1 MSSLAIVGSQW
12 GDEGKGRIVDLL
24 SSQVDMV
31 VRFQGGNNAGHTVVR
46 GEDVFKLHLIP
57 SGILYPEV
65 TCVIGDGVVLNP
77 AVLIEELDNLKKKN
91 INIENLRISCKAH
104 MVMPYHV
111 VLDKAREH
119 RLGKSK
125 IGTTHKGIGPV
136 YSDKASRS
144 GIRTQ
149 DLLDHKIFKAKLE
162 EELSLKNAIIEK
174 IYGMQPLDPEE
185 IYEDY
190 MLYGER
196 IGKYIIDTA
205 FLINEFLDQ
214 NKSVLFEGAQA
225 TMLDIDH
232 GTYPYVTS
240 SSTTAG
246 GVCTGSGVG
255 PGRLDEV
262 LGIAKSYSTRVGSGP
277 FPTEIEGGIG
287 DLLREKGYE
296 YGTTTGRPR
305 RCGWFDAVVLKYSV
319 MLNYLDSIA
328 LTKLDV
334 LSGFEKIKICTAYK
348 YKKEVYKNL
357 PCHQTILHK
366 CTPVY
371 EEFEGWT
378 EDITDIKKYEDLPP
392 AAKKYIESIEEI
404 IKVPVSMVSVG
415 PERNQIIIRDDNLKK
430 RLFESNNR
438 STLII

>member
-1 MSSLAIVGSQW
+1 MSSLAILGSQW

-46 GEDVFKLHLIP
+46 GKDVFKLHLIP
-57 SGILYPEV
+57 SGILYPEA

-91 INIENLRISCKAH
+91 INIENLKISCKAH

-174 IYGMQPLDPEE
+174 VYGMQPLDQEE

-190 MLYGER
+190 MLYAER

>member
-31 VRFQGGNNAGHTVVR
+31 VRFQGGNNAGHTVVK
-46 GEDVFKLHLIP
+46 GEEVFKLHLIP

-65 TCVIGDGVVLNP
+65 TCIIGDGVVLNP
-77 AVLIEELDNLKKKN
+77 AVLIEELDSLKKKN
-91 INIENLRISCKAH
+91 INTENLRISCKAH
-104 MVMPYHV
+104 MVMPYHI

-119 RLGKSK
+119 HLGKSK

-136 YSDKASRS
+136 YADKASRS

-149 DLLDHKIFKAKLE
+149 DLLDHKIFKVKLE
-162 EELSLKNAIIEK
+162 EELSFKNGIIEK
-174 IYGMQPLDPEE
+174 VYGMQPLDLDE

-190 MLYGER
+190 QLFAER
-196 IGKYIIDTA
+196 IGKYIIDTT
-205 FLINEFLDQ
+205 FMINEFLDK
-214 NKSVLFEGAQA
+214 NKSVLFEGAQG
-225 TMLDIDH
+225 TMLDIDQ

-246 GVCTGSGVG
+246 GVCIGAGVG

-262 LGIAKSYSTRVGSGP
+262 VGIAKAYTTRVGSGP

-287 DLLREKGYE
+287 DELREKGHE

-305 RCGWFDAVVLKYSV
+305 RCGWLDAVILRYSA

-328 LTKLDV
+328 LTKLDI
-334 LSGFEKIKICTAYK
+334 LSGLDNIKICVGYEYK
-348 YKKEVYKNL
+348 RKVYKDL

-371 EEFEGWT
+371 EEHNGWS
-378 EDITDIKKYEDLPP
+378 EDITEVKNYQDLPE
-392 AAKKYIESIEEI
+392 AARKYIERIEEI
-404 IKVPVSMVSVG
+404 VKVPVSMISVG
-415 PERNQIIIRDDNLKK
+415 PERSQIIIKDDNLKK
-430 RLFESNNR
+430 RFFDSNNR

>member
-1 MSSLAIVGSQW
+1 MSSLAILGSQW

-65 TCVIGDGVVLNP
+65 TCIIGDGVVLNP

-174 IYGMQPLDPEE
+174 VYGMQPLDPEE

-190 MLYGER
+190 MLYAER

>member
-65 TCVIGDGVVLNP
+65 NCIIGDGVVLNP

-174 IYGMQPLDPEE
+174 VYGMQPLDPEE

-190 MLYGER
+190 MLYAER

-262 LGIAKSYSTRVGSGP
+262 LGIAKAYSTRVGSGP

-392 AAKKYIESIEEI
+392 AARKYIESIEEI
-404 IKVPVSMVSVG
+404 I
-415 PERNQIIIRDDNLKK
+415 
-430 RLFESNNR
+430 
-438 STLII
+438 

>member
-57 SGILYPEV
+57 SGILYPEA

-174 IYGMQPLDPEE
+174 VYGMQPLDPEE

-190 MLYGER
+190 MLYAER

-378 EDITDIKKYEDLPP
+378 EDLTDIKKYEDLPP

>member
-1 MSSLAIVGSQW
+1 MSSLAILGSQW

-65 TCVIGDGVVLNP
+65 TCIIGDGVVLNP

-91 INIENLRISCKAH
+91 INIENLKISCKAH

-174 IYGMQPLDPEE
+174 VYGMQPLDPEE

-190 MLYGER
+190 MLYAER